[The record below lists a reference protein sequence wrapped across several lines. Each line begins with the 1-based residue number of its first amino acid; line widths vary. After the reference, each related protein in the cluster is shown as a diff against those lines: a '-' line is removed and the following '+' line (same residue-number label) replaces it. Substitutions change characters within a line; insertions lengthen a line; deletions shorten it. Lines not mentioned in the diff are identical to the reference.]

1 MSAIAVFAKLTAHPG
16 QRDELLQTLEPMMQT
31 VLAEEPGTVVY
42 AVHHD
47 TEDADAIWFYEIFTD
62 QSALEAHAA
71 NETRLAHIGA
81 KVQALLAKP
90 IELTW
95 GRTHLVKG
103 ASSAI

>member
-1 MSAIAVFAKLTAHPG
+1 
-16 QRDELLQTLEPMMQT
+16 

-42 AVHHD
+42 AVHLD
-47 TEDADAIWFYEIFTD
+47 TEDADAIWFYEIFSD

-71 NETRLAHIGA
+71 NEARLAHIGA
-81 KVQALLAKP
+81 KVQQLLSTP

-95 GRTHLVKG
+95 GKTHLVKG